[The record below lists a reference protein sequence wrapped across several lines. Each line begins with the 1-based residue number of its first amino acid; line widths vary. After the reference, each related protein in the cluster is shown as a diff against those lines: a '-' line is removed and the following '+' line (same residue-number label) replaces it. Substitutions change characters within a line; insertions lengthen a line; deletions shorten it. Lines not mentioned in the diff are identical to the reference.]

1 MAWGTR
7 KWDRFVPHWDNNELE
22 AIRIEKIKIKGVM
35 IRPKVRWIARGEKP
49 TNI

>member
-22 AIRIEKIKIKGVM
+22 AIRIEKKIKGVM